1 MPANFW
7 SCRGCSGCFDADMGR
22 VLITDCLH
30 VRFWLVFCNS
40 VGIEVGGRVYLFFGP
55 FMGPSFVELLVV
67 VVFVVFFSS
76 SFFLAFLC
84 LFFLCLFSLF
94 SSW

>member
-1 MPANFW
+1 
-7 SCRGCSGCFDADMGR
+7 MGR

-40 VGIEVGGRVYLFFGP
+40 VGIEVGGRLYLIFGP

-67 VVFVVFFSS
+67 FVFVVVFFSS
-76 SFFLAFLC
+76 SFFFFPFLVC
-84 LFFLCLFSLF
+84 FSCVCSRCSHLGDR
-94 SSW
+94 